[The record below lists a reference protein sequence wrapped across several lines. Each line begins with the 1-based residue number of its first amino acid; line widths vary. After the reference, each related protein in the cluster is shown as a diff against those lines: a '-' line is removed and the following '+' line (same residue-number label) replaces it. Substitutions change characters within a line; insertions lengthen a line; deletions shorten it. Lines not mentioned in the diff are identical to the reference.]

1 MKLHTAAE
9 WAQVRRAPKT
19 GISNSTFLLD
29 WMSGAGPSMFVTSH
43 IPPINGSSAGQ
54 PLEEIE
60 RIARKRELR
69 WIVPSHP

>member
-1 MKLHTAAE
+1 MEMQTAAE

-19 GISNSTFLLD
+19 GISNSAFLLD
-29 WMSGAGPSMFVTSH
+29 WMAGAEPSMFVASH
-43 IPPINGSSAGQ
+43 VPPFNGSSAGQ
-54 PLEEIE
+54 PSVEIE